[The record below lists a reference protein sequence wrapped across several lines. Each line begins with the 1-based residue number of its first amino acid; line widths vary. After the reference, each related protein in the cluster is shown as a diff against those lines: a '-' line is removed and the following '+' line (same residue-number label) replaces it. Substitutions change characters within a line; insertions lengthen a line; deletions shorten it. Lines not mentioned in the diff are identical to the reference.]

1 MSEFLNIEGLALE
14 RGERPD
20 IVARMLVHNG
30 GNLYLW
36 FGELKDRYGYMVFP
50 GHPFDRREYKISPG
64 YYPLTKES
72 QEEFIKRLE
81 RGETTTEGLTM
92 LDTWQLDPTTEQKFT
107 IEYPEHDDS
116 VYVCVNLD
124 DVAKLPP
131 PSPIEDTAVTRPP
144 TNPKRKFSK
153 ISPISIFIDEQI
165 SNGTYEWQKAW
176 SELWGNIA
184 QNKNTKIED
193 LKLYSFGEKDAFV
206 RRNLKYTSNK
216 LDLAIEYQEDSIPT
230 FKTVTRQSFGRMFR
244 RSLKKS
250 RTPSDSP
257 K

>member
-1 MSEFLNIEGLALE
+1 MDNVSEYLNLE
-14 RGERPD
+14 D
-20 IVARMLVHNG
+20 VA
-30 GNLYLW
+30 
-36 FGELKDRYGYMVFP
+36 
-50 GHPFDRREYKISPG
+50 I
-64 YYPLTKES
+64 
-72 QEEFIKRLE
+72 Q
-81 RGETTTEGLTM
+81 RGETPFTLARLLTKKECKLYLNFGGGKERLLCITEKMIKGYYHLFQGKKGVYPMTLTSQHECVQRLSNNNFDLSGLSFM
-92 LDTWQLDPTTEQKFT
+92 VGEDEIRLKSV
-107 IEYPEHDDS
+107 DDEDRS
-116 VYVCVNLD
+116 VCVVVLTE
-124 DVAKLPP
+124 DVEKLPP
-131 PSPIEDTAVTRPP
+131 PSQIKDTFVTSTITPH
-144 TNPKRKFSK
+144 KRKILK
-153 ISPISIFIDEQI
+153 NSPISIFIDEQI